1 MIPNRRSERKRWAVV
16 LLSTVLALTAL
27 AVSSRTQAQ
36 NDAGPGSVVATVGS
50 RRITRAE
57 YEQAAR
63 QALTDHER
71 ARGVKPSTEIAKLIR
86 RQALERLIRTELL
99 IAEGL
104 RRGISV
110 TEAEIDAEFRT
121 HPFFNQGGGFSPERF
136 QRVKAANS
144 QEYRNTVAQI
154 RGEIAGR
161 KLAQRVEREQAPD
174 AAALRAAVER
184 NLSRATLEYLA
195 LRVSEFD
202 GGYPEPTEAE
212 VLEYYRTHQKDLVRG
227 ERAELSVIQVGDVAS
242 DRSRVTADSLL
253 AALGRGTTFEG
264 VSSANGGVRSKVIV
278 SPNDFPAWWPVT
290 PAAKAAVFGSHPAP
304 GTILPQV
311 HPGRDGWLI
320 VRIDKFSP
328 AGVTP
333 LRDVARE
340 IRRVLREQHAMRT
353 SEPELRA
360 LYENRKSMLRT
371 TAYRVRYAVF
381 DTSAI
386 APANPSA
393 ADLEQ
398 YYRRHLAD
406 FSAYDAVTAKIRSR
420 ALAEVREDVRAR
432 WRRDERIERSR
443 LIAARLEQ
451 AWRAGRRDRG
461 VESQATLLRD
471 AGPLPLGA
479 PADTGYFGS
488 VVRDSLAAR
497 GGALGTGVAA
507 LPRGTLVFHVHQV
520 VRDFVP
526 SFQEYLPILRTEQET
541 QRAADEEAG
550 ARARYD
556 RDPER
561 YSGGKALYYTE
572 LNIPYREPMNVPL
585 TRQEVERHH
594 LENLDRYSA
603 PEQLRARHILVSP
616 EAAGQAADEAAR
628 LKAQGLLQRL
638 RAGEDFAELARRYS
652 DDEPTRGK
660 GGDLG
665 FFGRGVMLDAFEHT
679 AFALKVGDTS
689 DLVRTEA
696 GWHIIRVIDQL
707 PLVAEPLKYVYVNVG
722 WDAASRKS
730 ERLALG
736 TAESLLAVSHT
747 PAQLRAFA
755 KRMKY
760 DLLQREVPFNEIENM
775 TQELQPTL
783 RTLAAMEPGEIV
795 RRPRP
800 LKGFGVLIAWLDSI
814 GTSRKSDWPTARDRV
829 IAEYRRVRAIESL
842 YAKRNELD
850 SLAHAGFS
858 LDSIA
863 ALWGGFERI
872 TDVAPGK
879 GIVGLGGAER
889 VDSLVFG
896 GKLAPALSNGQLS
909 DWVELTRGIARV
921 RLVERLRPGIDAVSA
936 RTENHR
942 RLETERA
949 LQKYFLRL
957 SQTHTVRILDPELRE
972 ITLPPLPESA
982 P

>member
-1 MIPNRRSERKRWAVV
+1 MIPNRRNERNRGAVV
-16 LLSTVLALTAL
+16 LMTTFLALAAL
-27 AVSSRTQAQ
+27 GIASRSPAQ
-36 NDAGPGSVVATVGS
+36 NDARSENVVATVGG

-57 YEQAAR
+57 YENAAR
-63 QALTDHER
+63 QALNDHER
-71 ARGVKPSTEIAKLIR
+71 ARDMKPSAEIEKLIR
-86 RQALERLIRTELL
+86 RQALERLIRTEML
-99 IAEGL
+99 IAEAL
-104 RRGISV
+104 RRGIAV

-144 QEYRNTVAQI
+144 KEYRNTVAQI

-174 AAALRAAVER
+174 AAALRASVER

-202 GGYPEPTEAE
+202 SSYPEPTEAE
-212 VLEYYRTHQKDLVRG
+212 VLDYYRTHQKDLVRG
-227 ERAELSVIQVGDVAS
+227 ERAELSAIQVGDVTS
-242 DRSRVTADSLL
+242 DKSRVTADSLL
-253 AALGRGTTFEG
+253 AELKRGTTFEG
-264 VSSANGGVRSKVIV
+264 VSSANGGVRSKVMV
-278 SPNDFPAWWPVT
+278 SPNDFPAWWPLT
-290 PAAKAAVFGSHPAP
+290 PAAKSAVFGSHPPP

-320 VRIDKFSP
+320 VRVDKFTP

-333 LRDVARE
+333 LRDVSRE
-340 IRRVLREQHAMRT
+340 IRRVLRDQHAQRA

-360 LYENRKSMLRT
+360 LYDNRKSMLRT
-371 TAYRVRYAVF
+371 IAYRVRYAVF
-381 DTSAI
+381 DTSTLA
-386 APANPSA
+386 AANPSA
-393 ADLEQ
+393 SDIEQ

-406 FSAYDAVTAKIRSR
+406 FSAYDPATAKIRTR
-420 ALAEVREDVRAR
+420 ALAEVREDVKAR
-432 WRRDERIERSR
+432 WRRDERIKRSR
-443 LIAARLEQ
+443 LTAARLEQ
-451 AWRAGRRDRG
+451 TWRAGRRDRG
-461 VESQATLLRD
+461 IESQATLLRD
-471 AGPLPLGA
+471 AGPLPLGV
-479 PADTGYFGS
+479 PADTGYYGS
-488 VVRDSLAAR
+488 VMRDSLAAR
-497 GGALGTGVAA
+497 SGALGTGVAVLA
-507 LPRGTLVFHVHQV
+507 RGTLVFHVHQA

-526 SFQEYLPILRTEQET
+526 SFEEYAPILRAEKSSKRAEQ
-541 QRAADEEAG
+541 EEAG

-561 YSGGKALYYTE
+561 YSGGKVLYYTE
-572 LNIPYREPMNVPL
+572 LNIPYLEPMNVAL
-585 TRQEVERHH
+585 TRQEVERFH

-616 EAAGQAADEAAR
+616 EAGGAEANEAAR
-628 LKAQGLLQRL
+628 RKAQDLLQRL

-652 DDEPTRGK
+652 DDEPTRAK

-665 FFGRGVMLDAFEHT
+665 FFGRGVMLDAFERT
-679 AFALKVGDTS
+679 VFALKVGDTS

-722 WDAASRKS
+722 WDAASRKA
-730 ERLALG
+730 ERIAMA
-736 TAESLLAVSHT
+736 TAESVLAVART
-747 PAQLRAFA
+747 PAQLRAIA
-755 KRMKY
+755 KRKNY
-760 DLLQREVPFNEIENM
+760 ELLRREVPFNEFENM

-795 RRPRP
+795 RRTRP
-800 LKGFGVLIAWLDSI
+800 VKGFGVLMAWLDSI

-829 IAEYRRVRAIESL
+829 LAEYRHVRAIESL
-842 YAKRNELD
+842 YAKRAELD
-850 SLAHAGFS
+850 SLGRAGFS

-896 GKLAPALSNGQLS
+896 GKLAPGLAIGQTS
-909 DWVELTRGIARV
+909 DWVELTRGIARI
-921 RLVERLRPGIDAVSA
+921 RLVGRSRPGIDAVA
-936 RTENHR
+936 GRTENQR

-949 LQKYFLRL
+949 LQKYFQRL
-957 SQTHTVRILDPELRE
+957 SLTHTLRILDPELRE
-972 ITLPPLPESA
+972 IRLPPLPDA
-982 P
+982 VP